1 MWGHFRAI
9 LRENIAKAEAMEK
22 LEKQD
27 EGVIR
32 FVPVKPVG
40 WDYNAKTVTFLMK
53 RGLGDEVFD
62 FFNSRGS
69 SGHKTKKATLALGD
83 PPAVSYDG
91 ANTKPENR
99 KMTIRRSFIMK
110 KEWYMKP
117 KPVDALV
124 TTCP

>member
-1 MWGHFRAI
+1 MWGRFRTI
-9 LRENIAKAEAMEK
+9 LRENISKAEAMEK

-40 WDYNAKTVTFLMK
+40 WDYNATTVTFLMK
-53 RGLGDEVFD
+53 RGLGDEVYD
-62 FFNSRGS
+62 FFNSRS
-69 SGHKTKKATLALGD
+69 RGHRTKTDTLALGH

-91 ANTKPENR
+91 AYTKPGNR

-124 TTCP
+124 TRCP